1 MNLDLRF
8 EMADILPLLPIPQP
22 PYGKTAYNIP
32 CPYCD
37 RAEGRGR
44 HLNINL
50 KKNVFCCP
58 KCGSFSGGVFDL
70 YSYYEGVP
78 RDKVYKHLKT
88 RLEGGDP
95 GESHRDKRQDQRK
108 RIVPPPAVPQAP
120 LADIDTRD
128 RVYRALLEKLSL
140 AQDHYANLLGRGL
153 DNSAIT
159 RLQYRTTP
167 TGGLHALT
175 QELIDEEIGRASCRE
190 RVWYLV

>member
-50 KKNVFCCP
+50 KKNVFCCH

-108 RIVPPPAVPQAP
+108 RIAPPPAVPQAP
-120 LADIDTRD
+120 LADISTPGTGSIALCWRSCPWHRITMPIYWDAALITAPSLGSSTGQHRQVVFTR
-128 RVYRALLEKLSL
+128 
-140 AQDHYANLLGRGL
+140 
-153 DNSAIT
+153 
-159 RLQYRTTP
+159 
-167 TGGLHALT
+167 
-175 QELIDEEIGRASCRE
+175 
-190 RVWYLV
+190 